1 MNGSGHDNEAF
12 PMAADEQPHQDS
24 SVLSPSH
31 APLLANL
38 FLMTQIAAYEDN
50 VTDDDERG
58 GDFVAIVYE
67 DDVTDGEERGGGFG
81 AIPASEEEIAGLA
94 RAAVGDTREEECVV
108 CLESFKEGDDIR
120 KLPCSHGFHNSCIS
134 DWLRV
139 SCLCPQCRFA
149 LPADDEWSKP
159 KTEFEHSATDY
170 DGYENDAGPAATDD
184 DDDDNHDDDDDDNE
198 TRVYLIINVGRST

>member
-1 MNGSGHDNEAF
+1 MNGSDHDNEAS

-24 SVLSPSH
+24 VVVSPSH

-38 FLMTQIAAYEDN
+38 FLMTQTTVYEDDVTHDDERGGDIGAIVYED

-58 GDFVAIVYE
+58 G
-67 DDVTDGEERGGGFG
+67 GFG
-81 AIPASEEEIAGLA
+81 AVPASEEEIAGLA

-120 KLPCSHGFHNSCIS
+120 KLPCSHGFHSCCIS

-170 DGYENDAGPAATDD
+170 DGYENDAGPATDD
-184 DDDDNHDDDDDDNE
+184 DDDDDDE
-198 TRVYLIINVGRST
+198 SRVYLILPL

>member
-1 MNGSGHDNEAF
+1 MNGSDHDNEAF

-24 SVLSPSH
+24 AVLSPSH
-31 APLLANL
+31 GPLLANL
-38 FLMTQIAAYEDN
+38 FLMTQIAVYEDN

-58 GDFVAIVYE
+58 G
-67 DDVTDGEERGGGFG
+67 GFG
-81 AIPASEEEIAGLA
+81 AVPASEKEIAGFA
-94 RAAVGDTREEECVV
+94 QAAVGDTREEECVV

-184 DDDDNHDDDDDDNE
+184 DDDDNHDDDDHDNE
-198 TRVYLIINVGRST
+198 TRVYLIINVGRSI